1 MHDIF
6 NRLWQDFIG
15 RISGPM
21 HLRLVIQPLV
31 AGFLA
36 LLSGL
41 KDAHEGRPPFLWT
54 VITDPAQRPDLLRRS
69 RKDVGKVFIIAIV
82 LDSIYQ
88 LVVQR
93 GVYVLEVL
101 VVATTLAVVPYI
113 LIRGPVT
120 RIRKMLGSRTESR
133 RS

>member
-120 RIRKMLGSRTESR
+120 RIRKML
-133 RS
+133 